1 MQPESKPES
10 FYKVVRRSLAR
21 RRLKLAEVCPPDSAV
36 ARRVFEE
43 YGAIY
48 VASERVAV
56 PPVAVFIH
64 KNEAEEFQKQA
75 GWKRAVFADTEIELQ
90 PAALNALVAARVE
103 AQAEGLSITPRGG
116 REAGRRSFDD
126 SLRLWNS
133 RVVPAIEHWTERERL
148 STEEAARLQNLAVA
162 DQVAAV
168 LELEKRNIFFSKD
181 FTKPILRSVAA
192 PGASQHI
199 SMLAFDVAE
208 FQTARVR
215 EILAAHGWF
224 QTVVSDLPHFTF
236 LDWREAELPSR
247 GLKKVEMAEQIFW
260 IPNV

>member
-21 RRLKLAEVCPPDSAV
+21 RKLKLGEVCPPHSII
-36 ARRVFEE
+36 ARRVLEE
-43 YGAIY
+43 YGAIF

-56 PPVAVFIH
+56 PPVAVFTSQD
-64 KNEAEEFQKQA
+64 EAEEFQRRA
-75 GWKRAVFADTEIELQ
+75 GWKRARVADTEIELQ
-90 PAALNALVAARVE
+90 PAALDCLLEARRAA
-103 AQAEGLSITPRGG
+103 QGEGFDITPRGG
-116 REAGRRSFDD
+116 REAARRSFDD

-133 RVVPAIEHWTERERL
+133 RFLPALQHWTECERL
-148 STEEAARLQNLAVA
+148 AAEEAAQLQNLAIEE
-162 DQVAAV
+162 QVAAV
-168 LELEKRNIFFSKD
+168 LELENQDVFFSKD
-181 FTKPILRSVAA
+181 FTKSILYSVAA

-208 FQTARVR
+208 FQTKAVR

-224 QTVVSDLPHFTF
+224 QTVWSDLPHFTF
-236 LDWREAELPSR
+236 LGWRERELPKR